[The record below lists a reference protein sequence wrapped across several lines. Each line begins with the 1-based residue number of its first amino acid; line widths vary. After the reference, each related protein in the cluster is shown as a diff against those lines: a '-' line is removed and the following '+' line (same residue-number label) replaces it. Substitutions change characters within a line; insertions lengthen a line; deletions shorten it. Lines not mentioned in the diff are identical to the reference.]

1 VINKDES
8 LSWYGLT
15 AGHSIVQDVLEEEV
29 QGEQASEDLDIGLSL
44 FSGLTI
50 SSPSH
55 VPEIEGNRAMS
66 NTAHNLI
73 TDSRALVE
81 WSGTATIAS
90 ASFFAQAYNRDWPLL
105 EAVDDQSPCEDR
117 DEGIFEKYVLGDSRF
132 GTMPIDAGVQMGFQ
146 TSLSGKLSRLP
157 SFVLLFNGNDF
168 VPVHT
173 ITMRNAR
180 GKSWVSQFLVSNS
193 HMTGIPAG
201 TSGTWVYTETS
212 KPANS
217 SRSQSATA
225 SDPDDQANRIITVY
239 GQTIA
244 DDSLGDVYMVPLCDI
259 LNDIKDAVGARGA
272 RLPESNTEVD
282 EILRRVKDTTIN
294 ASQTQVD

>member
-1 VINKDES
+1 
-8 LSWYGLT
+8 
-15 AGHSIVQDVLEEEV
+15 
-29 QGEQASEDLDIGLSL
+29 
-44 FSGLTI
+44 
-50 SSPSH
+50 
-55 VPEIEGNRAMS
+55 
-66 NTAHNLI
+66 
-73 TDSRALVE
+73 
-81 WSGTATIAS
+81 
-90 ASFFAQAYNRDWPLL
+90 
-105 EAVDDQSPCEDR
+105 
-117 DEGIFEKYVLGDSRF
+117 
-132 GTMPIDAGVQMGFQ
+132 
-146 TSLSGKLSRLP
+146 
-157 SFVLLFNGNDF
+157 
-168 VPVHT
+168 
-173 ITMRNAR
+173 MRNAR
-180 GKSWVSQFLVSNS
+180 
-193 HMTGIPAG
+193 GIPAG